1 MCVAH
6 SRCVT
11 VCDCV
16 YSSWVNKLEAN
27 KSRVVMLCGNSRE
40 GSQKGSD
47 ASLFVSLW

>member
-1 MCVAH
+1 MWRTRDVLQCVI
-6 SRCVT
+6 
-11 VCDCV
+11 V
-16 YSSWVNKLEAN
+16 YTQSWVNKLEAN